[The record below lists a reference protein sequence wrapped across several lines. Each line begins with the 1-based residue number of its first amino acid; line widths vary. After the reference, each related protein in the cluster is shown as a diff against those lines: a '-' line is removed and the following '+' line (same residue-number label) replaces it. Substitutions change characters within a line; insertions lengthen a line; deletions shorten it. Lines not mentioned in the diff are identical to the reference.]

1 MTKQLSQRSRLVM
14 SGIAGWALT
23 AGLVSLAAVP
33 AHAAEPI
40 TIDGM
45 NIDSGGTAVVND
57 IEREAIAPG
66 LIHVSYDRLDAGGW
80 QQIDVLQAELSEET
94 VKMKYLSPETV
105 AGNGGTV
112 TEMVERE
119 NAVAGVNL
127 DRFDIN
133 NSWAAAGW
141 GIADGE
147 IVKSGNPDA
156 TASVG
161 VTSDGLGALVDLVL
175 EGSVTF
181 DDDTTVSITGINVYA
196 MDTSGVALY
205 NSQWGEFSRARALA
219 TPDAGVEVQIGADG
233 VVTAVAETVG
243 AGAIADGTQVLVAAD
258 GTAAAARLLQLQAG
272 DSAEIAYGVRDDALD
287 IEEAGG
293 AWHRLLTDGEVV
305 DNGQG
310 GHFTTE
316 NPRTM
321 IGFDDDRRTAYFVVA
336 GGRSSTADGMVFSEM
351 SALMRDLG
359 AEDAI
364 SADGGGS
371 SQMNAR
377 LPGDS
382 ATSIMNSPS
391 DGYER
396 RDANGLGFT
405 LAQAGSGQLDDIIV
419 DADATGDD
427 AHRVF
432 PGLHREL
439 TATGVDETLST
450 VDGGTF
456 SWTDDAETVAVEAV
470 DGNHARVLGGA
481 EGPATVTATSGAVAS
496 EFEVTV
502 LNELE
507 RLTASDSV
515 LSLTGLDDSANLHLT
530 GHDVEG
536 FEAPV
541 EPVDVTVTAS
551 REGVVNITDA
561 GDGGFLLTPA
571 VASGGVTLTF
581 AVGDASVQVAV
592 TVGIEERLI
601 INMDEVVSDAWR
613 VTGARATYSVAA
625 GEGRDGGTA
634 ARLTYDFTQSTATRT
649 ANTRPAVGHPGYE
662 IPGQPGMLKVWVKG
676 STTSG
681 ANAMTYLAYSD
692 ATGAFKYVYSSAPQG
707 TEWQQISYPIP
718 AGTAYPIRLQMLSA
732 YETSAANLP
741 AGDMWFDDPVAE
753 VAPEV
758 ELPVA
763 GSVTDDTIVADGQ
776 TDADPLRV
784 AVMSDAQFVARDP
797 ESGQAQGAREAL
809 REVVAAKPDVLYING
824 DLVDEASPEDFVL
837 AKRILDEELANVDF
851 PWTYVPGNHEVMGG
865 AIENFESAFGDTY
878 TSRDIDGTRFI
889 TLNTANGNLSSD
901 YAQLPFLRDRLEEAA
916 SDESLTG
923 VVVLQHMPIDDPL
936 VTKASQLTDRQDAGL
951 EQDWMEDFRS
961 ESGKSIAMV
970 NSHVGV
976 FHSATSDN
984 IPYVINGNSG
994 KDPAASEFGSFTGWT
1009 MLGID
1014 PASGDW
1020 RNDGKTLADDNSA
1033 WFAAEVQTRVESISV
1048 TPPESFLEAGE
1059 EVTLDPT
1066 LLQDDT
1072 RRVAVAWPMSYA
1084 WTGSSSVHIGAV
1096 ADAPADAIAALDPR
1110 THRLTALR
1118 NGSGDATLTINGVSE
1133 TVSFSV
1139 GAPAPE
1145 LDVTASVATRTLAG
1159 KQYVSVIAT
1168 NNETTPVDITIDTA
1182 YGSKKFTAVQP
1193 GKSAS
1198 VSINSRLTT
1207 LPAGEATVTSTGVID
1222 GESVTTVTTA
1232 SYPAS

>member
-1 MTKQLSQRSRLVM
+1 MTHPLTQRSRVVM
-14 SGIAGWALT
+14 GGIAGWALA
-23 AGLVSLAAVP
+23 AGLVSLTVVP
-33 AHAAEPI
+33 VHAAEPT

-45 NIDSGGTAVVND
+45 NLDSGGTAVVND
-57 IEREAIAPG
+57 VEREDIAPG
-66 LIHVSYDRLDAGGW
+66 LVHVAYDRLDDNGW
-80 QQIDVLQAELSEET
+80 QQINVLKAELSQET
-94 VKMKYLSPETV
+94 VAMKYLSPETV
-105 AGNGGTV
+105 AGSGGTV

-119 NAVAGVNL
+119 NAIAGVNL

-156 TASVG
+156 RASVG

-181 DDDTTVSITGINVYA
+181 ADDTAVSITGINVYA

-205 NSQWGEFSRARALA
+205 NSQWGEFSRARALSG
-219 TPDAGVEVQIGADG
+219 PDAGVEVQVGADG
-233 VVTAVAETVG
+233 VVTSVADTVG
-243 AGAIADGTQVLVAAD
+243 AGAIADGTQMLVAAD
-258 GTAAAARLLQLQAG
+258 GTPAATRLLTLQAG

-293 AWHRLLTDGEVV
+293 AWHRLLADGEVV
-305 DNGQG
+305 DNGQD

-321 IGFDDDRRTAYFVVA
+321 IGFSDDRRTAYFVVA
-336 GGRSSTADGMVFSEM
+336 DGRSSTADGMVFPEM
-351 SALMRDLG
+351 SALMSDLG
-359 AEDAI
+359 AADAI

-377 LPGDS
+377 RPGDS
-382 ATSIMNSPS
+382 ATSIVNSPS

-405 LAQAGSGQLDDIIV
+405 LARAGSGQLVDILV

-427 AHRVF
+427 ANRVF
-432 PGLHREL
+432 PGLHRTL
-439 TATGVDETLST
+439 TATGVDESLSAL
-450 VDGGTF
+450 DGATF
-456 SWTDDAETVAVEAV
+456 SWTDDAETATVDAV
-470 DGNHARVLGGA
+470 DGGRARVRGGA
-481 EGPATVTATSGAVAS
+481 EGPVTVTATSGGVS
-496 EFEVTV
+496 SDLEMTV
-502 LNELE
+502 LNELQ

-515 LSLTGLDDSANLHLT
+515 LSLTGLDDTATLQLS
-530 GHDVEG
+530 GHDGEG
-536 FEAPV
+536 FEATV

-551 REGVVNITDA
+551 REGVLAVTDA
-561 GDGGFLLTPA
+561 GDGGFLLTPT

-581 AVGDASVQVAV
+581 TVGDASVQVAV

-601 INMDEVVSDAWR
+601 IDMDEVVTDAWR
-613 VTGARATYSVAA
+613 VTGARGTYSVAP

-634 ARLTYDFTQSTATRT
+634 AHLTYDFSQSTATRT

-662 IPGQPGMLKVWVKG
+662 IPGQPSTIKVWVKG
-676 STTSG
+676 NTTAG
-681 ANAMTYLAYSD
+681 ANAMTYLGYSD
-692 ATGAFKYVYSSAPQG
+692 ATGAFKYAYSSAPQG
-707 TEWQQISYPIP
+707 TEWQQISYAVP
-718 AGTAYPIRLQMLSA
+718 AGTAYPIRLQMISA

-741 AGDMWFDDPVAE
+741 VGDMWFDDPVAE

-758 ELPVA
+758 ELPIA
-763 GSVTDDTIVADGQ
+763 GFVTDDTIVADGQ
-776 TDADPLRV
+776 TDAAPLRV

-797 ESGQAQGAREAL
+797 ESGQAEGAREAL
-809 REVVAAKPDVLYING
+809 REVVAAEPDVLYING
-824 DLVDEASPEDFVL
+824 DLVDEASPEDFAL
-837 AKRILDEELANVDF
+837 ARQILDEELAGVDF

-865 AIENFESAFGDTY
+865 AIGNFTSAFGDTY
-878 TSRDIDGTRFI
+878 TSRDVDGTRFL
-889 TLNTANGNLSSD
+889 TLNTANGDLSSD

-936 VTKASQLTDRQDAGL
+936 VAKSSQLSDRQDAGL
-951 EQDWMEDFRS
+951 EEDWMEDFRS

-976 FHSATSDN
+976 FHSAVADN

-994 KDPAASEFGSFTGWT
+994 KSPAASEFGSFTGWT

-1020 RNDGKTLADDNSA
+1020 RNDGKTVADDNSA
-1033 WFAAEVQTRVESISV
+1033 WFAAEVQTRVESVSL
-1048 TPPESFLEAGE
+1048 TAPESYLEAGTE
-1059 EVTLDPT
+1059 FALEPT

-1072 RRVAVAWPMSYA
+1072 RRVDVSWPMSYA
-1084 WTGSSSVHIGAV
+1084 WTSSSSVYVGAA
-1096 ADAPADAIAALDPR
+1096 ADAPADAVASLDPR

-1145 LDVTASVATRTLAG
+1145 LDVTATAAARTIAG
-1159 KQYVSVIAT
+1159 KKYVSVIAT
-1168 NNETTPVDITIDTA
+1168 NNEPTPVDITIDTA
-1182 YGSKKFTAVQP
+1182 YGSKTFIAVQP

-1198 VSINSRLTT
+1198 VSINSRLTA
-1207 LPAGEATVTSTGVID
+1207 LPAGEATVTVTGVVD
-1222 GESVTTVTTA
+1222 GETITTVKTA
-1232 SYPAS
+1232 GYPAS